1 MKRSVRVLIVDDSAT
16 IRAMLSEV
24 LSSDP
29 EIEVVG
35 SAPDAY
41 IARNKLISLTPDVMI
56 LDVEMPKM
64 DGITFLKKV
73 MEHFPTPTII
83 FSGIAKENSELVA
96 KSYEAGALEVVE
108 KVSVDQVHKLKELA
122 QDLISKIKAISNAK
136 SKLSSSRL
144 QKLEHYRTSTHKP
157 EWSQKGHA
165 SPILAIASSTGGT
178 EALKVFLSQMPA
190 DLPGTLIVQHMPQ
203 MFTKSYAESL
213 QSFCSFE
220 VKEAEEGDQVV
231 PGRVLLAPGDY
242 HMELDRRGAQYF
254 VSLHQHSKLHGVR
267 PAADYLMRSVAK
279 YAGPNAIGVVLT
291 GMGRD
296 GADGLLAMKRAG
308 SYNIAQDENTSVV
321 FGMPK
326 AAIDLFAVHRTLPLE
341 RIADEVMKQFHHKQ
355 RVS

>member
-1 MKRSVRVLIVDDSAT
+1 M
-16 IRAMLSEV
+16 
-24 LSSDP
+24 
-29 EIEVVG
+29 
-35 SAPDAY
+35 
-41 IARNKLISLTPDVMI
+41 
-56 LDVEMPKM
+56 
-64 DGITFLKKV
+64 
-73 MEHFPTPTII
+73 
-83 FSGIAKENSELVA
+83 
-96 KSYEAGALEVVE
+96 
-108 KVSVDQVHKLKELA
+108 
-122 QDLISKIKAISNAK
+122 
-136 SKLSSSRL
+136 

-178 EALKVFLSQMPA
+178 EALKVFANAYRS
-190 DLPGTLIVQHMPQ
+190 PGTLIVQHMPQ

-242 HMELDRRGAQYF
+242 HMELDRRGARILF
-254 VSLHQHSKLHGVR
+254 HFISTRKLHGVR

-296 GADGLLAMKRAG
+296 GADGFVVMKRAG

-341 RIADEVMKQFHHKQ
+341 RLADEVMKQFHHKQ